1 MNLFLTT
8 CPHRP
13 PRQTHIFFLVL
24 KGVQELCMLLQHIL
38 FMFYIGDD
46 LVFAMP

>member
-8 CPHRP
+8 CPHP
-13 PRQTHIFFLVL
+13 PPPPHIFLLVL
-24 KGVQELCMLLQHIL
+24 KGVQELCTLLQHIL